1 MIVDDGPKV
10 RIVQA
15 PRVYHRIGCHVI
27 MVVVEKYVN
36 PTLITNTAAS
46 IKGRGMHWLFH
57 RIVDDY
63 NAVPELMQ
71 DYYQND
77 IQGYYDNIEQEGMKS
92 VIRLYIADLVVLG
105 FLDNFITLMPRGLSK
120 GLRSSQCFANLY
132 LSPVDHVMCC
142 HVPKYI
148 AEDGEVRYLYQRYM
162 DDAAMW
168 GAEKRQLWKLRDI
181 YHSEVAKLG
190 LTVKNTEA
198 IRPITE
204 GIDYLGFVFMV
215 LIQD

>member
-1 MIVDDGPKV
+1 
-10 RIVQA
+10 
-15 PRVYHRIGCHVI
+15 
-27 MVVVEKYVN
+27 
-36 PTLITNTAAS
+36 
-46 IKGRGMHWLFH
+46 
-57 RIVDDY
+57 
-63 NAVPELMQ
+63 MQ

-204 GIDYLGFVFMV
+204 GIDYLGFVFYGTHSRLRKRTKKKGRSSFV
-215 LIQD
+215 GSKISQTAARTYRLIQGHGLSCRLQAFVL